1 MNQYNKAEI
10 KSMLLKNKNLAMVLY
25 VLSQIPSYTQEL
37 TAELNIHK
45 SKVEKAIRFLKEK
58 RLIRVLDI
66 KSAQNGAIRNLYPLI
81 LKKLNKIQ
89 STLPSDKA
97 KSVLKNLK
105 FYYISKTL
113 LNPTTHRISYR
124 HLASPPNH
132 TYF

>member
-1 MNQYNKAEI
+1 MKHDDI
-10 KSMLLKNKNLAMVLY
+10 KTTLLKNKDYAIILY
-25 VLSQIPSYTQEL
+25 VLSQIPSYTDEL
-37 TAELNIHK
+37 TSELHIPK
-45 SKVEKAIRFLKEK
+45 SKVEKAIRYLKEK

-105 FYYISKTL
+105 FYYISK
-113 LNPTTHRISYR
+113 RRS
-124 HLASPPNH
+124 
-132 TYF
+132 